1 MPFLNK
7 HFLFSSVF
15 ITGYLCIELLGISKV
30 NAQAFLVGNSTI
42 SNEDT
47 DGSSEVMA
55 NEESEESISQ
65 VVSVSQLLD
74 VKPSDWAFQAL
85 QSLVERYGCLEGYP
99 DRTFQGNRSITRYEF
114 AASVSVCMIRISEL
128 MSRNPDLV
136 QKRDLVYVDQLQRIF
151 NAEIAS
157 LKGRIQSLEER
168 SDGLTSRQFSTT
180 TKLFGQVVIGV
191 QGRLPNR
198 ADFFP
203 VDGIKDIDDPGAN
216 LNVTS
221 NAQLSLVTQFSPN
234 SLLLIGLQAG
244 SGSSAPRLSNDFRLG
259 YEGDTGNQ
267 LLLSDLTYRH
277 RIGNKLGLIVG
288 PTGVTPVNVFRGT
301 NRVESA
307 GAGPLS
313 AFAQRNPII
322 SLGAG
327 RGGLGFDWQISP
339 SLALQG
345 VYSTSFP
352 NLSDVG
358 GLFGGRSGSTTFG
371 TQLNIAVTKKFDIA
385 LNYLYGYTP
394 RDSFAGRLGTGVG
407 DEQVTVNEALL
418 TQAIGSTVSWRV
430 SDRLIAGGW
439 VGGTFSRIPDTPGEV
454 TTLNWMGFLNF
465 PDLFG
470 KGNLGGLYVGQPPR
484 ITNST
489 LPTGKNIPSLLA
501 GGIGTSGGQS
511 GTTIHTEAFIRYR
524 LNDWMS
530 ITPGLI
536 VVFNP
541 ANTSSSDPVVIGAIR
556 TTFNF

>member
-1 MPFLNK
+1 MFSLQS
-7 HFLFSSVF
+7 HLLFSTVIISGLLF
-15 ITGYLCIELLGISKV
+15 TEMSYLRKA
-30 NAQAFLVGNSTI
+30 NAQDTSLSNYIASLETI
-42 SNEDT
+42 DESVTSED
-47 DGSSEVMA
+47 SL
-55 NEESEESISQ
+55 
-65 VVSVSQLLD
+65 SQLTSVAQLSD
-74 VKPSDWAFQAL
+74 VNPSDWAFQAL

-99 DRTFQGNRSITRYEF
+99 DRMFRGNRSITRYEF
-114 AASVSVCMIRISEL
+114 AASLNTCISRFTDS
-128 MSRNPDLV
+128 MSKNPDLI
-136 QKRDLVYVDQLQRIF
+136 QKKDLIYIEQLQRIF
-151 NAEIAS
+151 NAELAT
-157 LKGRIQSLEER
+157 LNRRIESTEER
-168 SDGLTSRQFSTT
+168 NSSLMSRQFSTT
-180 TKLFGQVVIGV
+180 SKLFGQVVIGL

-203 VDGIKDIDDPGAN
+203 VDGVKDLDDPGSN
-216 LNVTS
+216 LNIVS
-221 NAQLSLVTQFSPN
+221 NVQLSLVTQFSPD
-234 SLLLIGLQAG
+234 SLLIVGLQGGNG
-244 SGSSAPRLSNDFRLG
+244 STAPRLSNDFRLG
-259 YEGDTGNQ
+259 YEGDTAGQ
-267 LLLSDLTYRH
+267 LSISDLTYRH
-277 RIGNKLGLIVG
+277 RLGNKLGVIIG

-301 NRVESA
+301 NRIESA

-327 RGGLGFDWQISP
+327 RGGIGFDWQISP

-345 VYSTSFP
+345 VYSTSLLNSP
-352 NLSDVG
+352 NEG

-371 TQLNIAVTKKFDIA
+371 TQLNVAVSKQFDLA
-385 LNYLYGYTP
+385 VNYLYSYTP
-394 RDSFAGRLGTGVG
+394 KDSFAGRLGTGIG
-407 DEQVTVNEALL
+407 DEQITVNEALL
-418 TQAIGSTVSWRV
+418 THAIGGTFSWRV

-439 VGGTFSRIPDTPGEV
+439 GGGTFSRIPDTAGEV

-501 GGIGTSGGQS
+501 GGTGTSGGQP

-536 VVFNP
+536 VIFNP
-541 ANTSSSDPVVIGAIR
+541 ANTSTSDPVVIGAIR